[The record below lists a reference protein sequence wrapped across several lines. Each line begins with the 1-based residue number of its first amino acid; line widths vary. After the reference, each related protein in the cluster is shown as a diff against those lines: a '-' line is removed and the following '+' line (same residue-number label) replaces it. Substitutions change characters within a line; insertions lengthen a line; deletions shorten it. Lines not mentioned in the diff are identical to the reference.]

1 MGDTACLTS
10 ENAPP
15 HLAVR
20 QGQSATQTV
29 RQAFEGIGPPFF
41 WLPASCSL
49 SVAPLIP
56 NPFSETS
63 PFSGGLSGPSCVP
76 GVPCRRRDALHFTPV
91 SSRSAGV
98 AGSFRWGLQ
107 LTYCGGVSSNHCF
120 SSLYFFFTNTPVILI
135 LGVADVLSLS
145 LVAEVSLPA
154 CTPGF
159 PLWISILLCSQPPG
173 TLWHR
178 RTFSPFSPRT
188 RPLLA

>member
-1 MGDTACLTS
+1 MS
-10 ENAPP
+10 
-15 HLAVR
+15 
-20 QGQSATQTV
+20 
-29 RQAFEGIGPPFF
+29 
-41 WLPASCSL
+41 PASR
-49 SVAPLIP
+49 V
-56 NPFSETS
+56 
-63 PFSGGLSGPSCVP
+63 
-76 GVPCRRRDALHFTPV
+76 
-91 SSRSAGV
+91 V
-98 AGSFRWGLQ
+98 AGTRFTSRPFPPALLGWPVPF
-107 LTYCGGVSSNHCF
+107 GGDF
-120 SSLYFFFTNTPVILI
+120 SSLTAGVFRPTTVSLPFFFFFTNTPVILI